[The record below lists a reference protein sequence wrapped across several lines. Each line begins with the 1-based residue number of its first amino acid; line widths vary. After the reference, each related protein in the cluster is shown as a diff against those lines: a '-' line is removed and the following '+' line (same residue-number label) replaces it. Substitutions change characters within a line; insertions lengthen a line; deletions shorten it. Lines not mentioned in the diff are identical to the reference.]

1 MRENRGEREREE
13 EERQKEWEDWE
24 KGSARLA
31 VGTAVWQDP
40 HDPPLFPSRSSSRHQ
55 PLLPLSSDAA
65 LTEEDTDSG

>member
-31 VGTAVWQDP
+31 VGSRIP
-40 HDPPLFPSRSSSRHQ
+40 MIHLSFPPDHRLVISLCFPS
-55 PLLPLSSDAA
+55 PLTQL
-65 LTEEDTDSG
+65 